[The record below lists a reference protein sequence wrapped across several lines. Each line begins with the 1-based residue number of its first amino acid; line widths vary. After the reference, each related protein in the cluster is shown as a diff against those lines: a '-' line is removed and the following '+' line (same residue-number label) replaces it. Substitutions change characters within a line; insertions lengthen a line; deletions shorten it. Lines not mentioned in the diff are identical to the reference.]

1 MPRSLPPPH
10 ADFLRGALAILRH
23 DSRIVGVAAGGSYAS
38 DSMDEQSDLDLVIAV
53 EPDHFASVLAERAGI
68 AASLGS
74 LLASFTGEHVGEP
87 RLLICLYAPV
97 PLHVD
102 LKFVAVP
109 DLAERV
115 EDPIVLWERDGR
127 VTTAL
132 AAGSAAY
139 PGPDATW
146 INDRFWIWVHYGASK
161 IARGE
166 LFEAMDFLAFLRM
179 VVLGPL
185 ALQRA
190 GARPQGVRKIEV
202 AAPTF
207 VDRLSETVAQHDAA
221 SCAEALK
228 AAVGLYRELRPNTI
242 SSGAAEDAATEYL
255 EVTMRNIRR
264 RSGGRPV

>member
-1 MPRSLPPPH
+1 MRSLPPTH
-10 ADFLRGALAILRH
+10 RDFLQDALAVLRL

-38 DSMDEQSDLDLVIAV
+38 DSMDEHSDLDLVIAV
-53 EPDHFASVLAERAGI
+53 EPEHFARVMAERAGI
-68 AASLGS
+68 AASLGP

-87 RLLICLYAPV
+87 RLLICLYAPA

-102 LKFVAVP
+102 LKFVALS

-132 AAGSAAY
+132 ASGSASY
-139 PGPDATW
+139 PGPDASW
-146 INDRFWIWVHYGASK
+146 IEDRFWIWVHYGASK

-190 GARPQGVRKIEV
+190 GARPQGVRKIEA
-202 AAPTF
+202 AAPAF
-207 VDRLSETVAQHDAA
+207 ADRLRETVARHDAA

-228 AAVGLYRELRPNTI
+228 AAVDLYRELRSTVV
-242 SSGAAEDAATEYL
+242 SSSAAEDAATEFL
-255 EVTMRNIRR
+255 ARLTH
-264 RSGGRPV
+264 G